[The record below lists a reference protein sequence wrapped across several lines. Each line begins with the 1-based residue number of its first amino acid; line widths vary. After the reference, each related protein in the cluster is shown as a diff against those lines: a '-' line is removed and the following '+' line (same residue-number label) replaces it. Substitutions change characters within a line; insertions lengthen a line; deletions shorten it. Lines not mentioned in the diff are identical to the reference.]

1 MLKILSKKTPEIYV
15 QPMRKGQQGERISLP
30 VSSPTERETGMRESA
45 GERNLTRT
53 IEQFRYRSSYGQIS
67 LSRSI

>member
-1 MLKILSKKTPEIYV
+1 
-15 QPMRKGQQGERISLP
+15 MRKGQQGERISLP